1 MTEEANNQAE
11 EIKENKG
18 VPIKVKHIRP
28 EAEEPVRVT
37 DKRFWVNE
45 SKDGIEEAGPESATE
60 AVAEETK
67 PSYVMELE
75 KKLVDTEKKLDEVV
89 ASYRQHKAEST
100 AEIQKIR
107 QRIQNAHNRRLIQAN
122 VEMAKKFL
130 PVLENLERALTA
142 SADTTSQEPLQEG
155 IRLICQQ
162 FKGALTDLG
171 VESLEVLGKP
181 FNPEVAEAI
190 EMVPVFEEKQDHEI
204 VEIVSKGYRLGEAL
218 VRPARVKVGKYV
230 EIKGEA

>member
-1 MTEEANNQAE
+1 MTEELNNPPTETQ
-11 EIKENKG
+11 ENKG
-18 VPIKVKHIRP
+18 IPIKVKHIRP

-45 SKDGIEEAGPESATE
+45 NKNGNEEAPAGSAAE
-60 AVAEETK
+60 AAVEATK
-67 PSYVMELE
+67 PSYVLELE
-75 KKLVDTEKKLDEVV
+75 KKLADSEKKLDEVV

-107 QRIQNAHNRRLIQAN
+107 QRIQNDHNRRLIQAN
-122 VEMAKKFL
+122 VEVAKKFL
-130 PVLENLERALTA
+130 PVLENLERALAA
-142 SADTTSQEPLQEG
+142 SADSATGGTLQEG

-162 FKGALTDLG
+162 FQGALADLG
-171 VESLEVLGKP
+171 VEPMEVLGQP

-204 VEIVSKGYRLGEAL
+204 MEIVSKGYRLGEAL
-218 VRPARVKVGKYV
+218 VRQARVKVGKYV
-230 EIKGEA
+230 AVKGEA